1 MAQRRV
7 VRRAALLTR
16 LKSYPLDLYLHLHE
30 HFETIEWDKLSDTV
44 SLPMGFILDG
54 VLVFCRLAISTIAVK
69 QDDRSEVFLESSR
82 LRNSAV
88 AGDVLQGRHATRGF
102 RGWVI
107 GVLSVISMVSVLL
120 SFVNAYYVFSRRR
133 TYAFF
138 GRDPQ
143 DKKLAGI
150 SSAKKSQ
157 LDMNADPRS
166 TSSFSHWRTII
177 DRITHSESPQADPDK
192 EIWELQMW
200 NPQLFNLRL
209 FLSYSPLHTL
219 VLFNTSYSTLIRNIT
234 ICLLVTGQLY
244 LLTKNFLQQVTDKSL
259 IFGEM
264 FEEYEKKVVRPKMSV
279 VRRDAAVGSN
289 GTVEYYSPTLERH
302 FETRDIRPRS
312 SSSFFE
318 SAANSPFGSSSPYRL
333 SAMSSRPRQSALPGE
348 GQGPLYGTYNGSPVR
363 FRAGGHSGDVSR
375 NSTPVDSARAATGY
389 THSPLLRA
397 SPAPSRRLKGDW
409 AQATDG

>member
-54 VLVFCRLAISTIAVK
+54 VLVFCRLAISTVAAK
-69 QDDRSEVFLESSR
+69 QDDRSEVFLDSSR
-82 LRNSAV
+82 LRNSPI
-88 AGDVLQGRHATRGF
+88 AGDVLQGRRATRGF
-102 RGWVI
+102 RGWAV
-107 GVLSVISMVSVLL
+107 GVLSVISIVSVLL
-120 SFVNAYYVFSRRR
+120 SFVNAYYIFSRRR
-133 TYAFF
+133 TYTFF

-157 LDMNADPRS
+157 LDMNTDGRTP
-166 TSSFSHWRTII
+166 SSFSPWRTII
-177 DRITHSESPQADPDK
+177 DRITHSESPPAGPDK

-209 FLSYSPLHTL
+209 FISYSPLHTL
-219 VLFNTSYSTLIRNIT
+219 VLFYTSYSTLIRNIT
-234 ICLLVTGQLY
+234 ICLLLTGQLY
-244 LLTKNFLQQVTDKSL
+244 LLTKSFLQQVADKSL

-279 VRRDAAVGSN
+279 VRHDAAVGADGS
-289 GTVEYYSPTLERH
+289 VEYYSPTLERH
-302 FETRDIRPRS
+302 FVTRDIRPRS

-318 SAANSPFGSSSPYRL
+318 SAANSPFGSSSPYRH
-333 SAMSSRPRQSALPGE
+333 SAMNSRPRQSALPGE
-348 GQGPLYGTYNGSPVR
+348 GPLYGTYNGSPVR
-363 FRAGGHSGDVSR
+363 FRAAGHSSDVSR
-375 NSTPVDSARAATGY
+375 NSTPLDSARAATGY
-389 THSPLLRA
+389 AHSPLLRP
-397 SPAPSRRLKGDW
+397 SPAQSRRLKGDSGK
-409 AQATDG
+409 QMDNLR